1 MELNPKSIF
10 YNKFNFFKSIFKL
23 YLCQKKT
30 FKLENLSEKIKIN
43 EIFND
48 KKINDNYLKDE
59 NLIKKSNIPNLKGGV
74 NEGDRK
80 ALYFLI
86 NKIQPNNI
94 LEIGTH
100 IGSSTLS
107 LALAAKRYGGKIDT
121 VDIIDVNKEEISY
134 WKKYNS
140 QNSPKKN
147 LKNNNCEDLVNFI
160 TSDSIDYLEGSKKK
174 YNFIFLDGSHSS
186 DQVYKEISLAL
197 DILDKK
203 GIILLHDYFPKG
215 EILWH
220 ETKKIIYGPYLAIR
234 RILKEENIIKVEPLD
249 NLPWKTKFNSNKS
262 SLAILYK

>member
-1 MELNPKSIF
+1 MELNPKNIF

-30 FKLENLSEKIKIN
+30 FKLENLTEKLEIN
-43 EIFND
+43 EIFNE
-48 KKINDNYLKDE
+48 IRANENYLIDE
-59 NLIKKSNIPNLKGGV
+59 NLIKKSNIPDLKGGV

-80 ALYFLI
+80 AIYFLI
-86 NKIQPNNI
+86 NKIQPKNI
-94 LEIGTH
+94 LEVGTH

-134 WKKYNS
+134 WKKYDS

-147 LKNNNCEDLVNFI
+147 LKNSNCEHLVTFI
-160 TSDSIDYLEGSKKK
+160 TADSKDYLENSKNK

-197 DILDKK
+197 NILDEK

-215 EILWH
+215 KILWH
-220 ETKKIIYGPYLAIR
+220 ETKKIIYGPYLAIQ
-234 RILKEENIIKVEPLD
+234 RILKEGNIIKVEPLD

-262 SLAILYK
+262 SLAIIYK

>member
-1 MELNPKSIF
+1 MEPNLKNIL
-10 YNKFNFFKSIFKL
+10 YNKFNFFKSILKL

-30 FKLENLSEKIKIN
+30 FKLENLSEKLEIN

-48 KKINDNYLKDE
+48 NRINENYLEDQ
-59 NLIKKSNIPNLKGGV
+59 NLIKKSNIPDLKGGV

-86 NKIQPNNI
+86 NKMQPNNI
-94 LEIGTH
+94 LEVGTH

-107 LALAAKRYGGKIDT
+107 LALAAKKYGGKIDT

-147 LKNNNCEDLVNFI
+147 LTNINCEDSVTFI
-160 TSDSIDYLEGSKKK
+160 TSDSKDYLESSKNK

-186 DQVYKEISLAL
+186 DQVYNEISLAL
-197 DILDKK
+197 NILDKN

-215 EILWH
+215 KVLWH
-220 ETKKIIYGPYLAIR
+220 ETKKTIYGPYLAIE
-234 RILKEENIIKVEPLD
+234 RILKEGNIIKVEPFD

-262 SLAILYK
+262 SLAIIYK